1 MKKVFYNSWIAK
13 NLLFSNYTTITL
25 LAWVF
30 TKYSKGEVRQSLIN
44 HECTHARQ
52 WVELTVASGLFLW
65 IGLLLCD
72 YSAWWLMLSGFT
84 FYILYIIESFIRW
97 VYSCFMSKEY
107 SAYRNTSFEKEAR
120 LAENDPN
127 YLENSRYFS
136 WLKLIF

>member
-30 TKYSKGEVRQSLIN
+30 TKYSKDVVRQSLIN

-52 WVELTVASGLFLW
+52 WVELTIISGLFLW
-65 IGLLLCD
+65 ISLLLCD
-72 YSAWWLMLSGFT
+72 YSAWWLILSGFT

-97 VYSCFMSKEY
+97 IYSWFMSKEY

-127 YLENSRYFS
+127 YLENSHYFA
-136 WLKLIF
+136 WLKLMF